1 MKKYILKKDLP
12 FAKAGIEIPIENLS
26 LLIPFNDIHLCG
38 AKRHFSYMVIAHE
51 DDIPTL
57 IKDGWIEE
65 VKPREFY
72 INKTKNGL
80 LHAYYK
86 ENSALEGASL
96 DDSETI
102 KVVECI

>member
-1 MKKYILKKDLP
+1 MKYILKKDLP
-12 FAKAGIEIPIENLS
+12 FAKAGTMIDDILHCRGISSLSYIEIGNCKCELDANIIN
-26 LLIPFNDIHLCG
+26 IFD
-38 AKRHFSYMVIAHE
+38 
-51 DDIPTL
+51 
-57 IKDGWIEE
+57 WIEA
-65 VKPREFY
+65 VKPRTFY

-86 ENSALEGASL
+86 ENSALEGASF